1 MPLIIVFLR
10 NYLICLPILS
20 LCPLS
25 EVVWLDS
32 VVGAGSFLIKFSS
45 FPQHSSRFL
54 LAVYKSCIRFSCPWF
69 WIRRS
74 PIRSRWLSRTS
85 SILETAFFNA
95 TISSNKIV
103 ISTFPLSARHVT
115 IVETKKKKQTPVIVR
130 LNKCIV
136 SEQIK

>member
-10 NYLICLPILS
+10 NNLICLPILS

-54 LAVYKSCIRFSCPWF
+54 LASLVYVSLVRGFEFEGRQSGRVDFQERP
-69 WIRRS
+69 
-74 PIRSRWLSRTS
+74 PS
-85 SILETAFFNA
+85 SKPHSLTPP
-95 TISSNKIV
+95 
-103 ISTFPLSARHVT
+103 FPP
-115 IVETKKKKQTPVIVR
+115 TK
-130 LNKCIV
+130 L
-136 SEQIK
+136 